1 MERDQ
6 KIHAVAAFI
15 IAAAPLLEQREESKR
30 WKQRKEWTKKWL
42 LQWNEKGLYNNLVSE
57 LRLEEQRQYQNY
69 VRMKKTLIGFCI

>member
-30 WKQRKEWTKKWL
+30 
-42 LQWNEKGLYNNLVSE
+42 
-57 LRLEEQRQYQNY
+57 
-69 VRMKKTLIGFCI
+69 